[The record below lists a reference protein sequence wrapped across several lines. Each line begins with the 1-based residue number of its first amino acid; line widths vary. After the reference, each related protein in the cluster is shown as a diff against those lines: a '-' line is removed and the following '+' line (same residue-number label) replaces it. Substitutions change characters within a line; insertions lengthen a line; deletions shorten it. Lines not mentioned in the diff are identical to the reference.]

1 VFKTPVF
8 GKYVDPN
15 DIQPGLLSSAQF
27 LSTLSCLAERE
38 ENIKR
43 LIENQKTNPNGFY
56 YVRLNI
62 NGVGGI
68 SPLMITC
75 QNLMEN
81 QLVLVALM
89 IISPNYGFRSLRKHM
104 QKSTITIAVLS
115 RLEFQDSIIYVI

>member
-1 VFKTPVF
+1 MDFIMF
-8 GKYVDPN
+8 DW
-15 DIQPGLLSSAQF
+15 ISMEF
-27 LSTLSCLAERE
+27 
-38 ENIKR
+38 
-43 LIENQKTNPNGFY
+43 
-56 YVRLNI
+56 
-62 NGVGGI
+62 GGI

-115 RLEFQDSIIYVI
+115 RLEFQDSIIYVIWLALLFVNTTRKFLII